1 MTRWFASPL
10 ALLRRKTNRIAGESS
25 NPISDRLGLSTRA
38 SGESCDVTRG
48 KKEKMKTPQSENRFD
63 SKHFG
68 NGTRNMEEQKQPRLR
83 RPTATGARR
92 FAKTFFGIFCCAL
105 VLAFI
110 PAVRIGA
117 QSAGTWKLPDIPWAF
132 PIRDKVQPV
141 IDERSG
147 PQHVPGS
154 AKSYTQDQ
162 IDDLQNPPDWFPD
175 EHAPMPNV
183 VAHGAEGGVLG
194 CASCHLGSGLGH
206 PESANLAGVSVAY
219 IMRQLSD
226 FKAGNRMGEAMN
238 DMTKHL
244 TDEDARQ
251 ASEWFAALKPR
262 VWQSVVETDR
272 VPKTFIN
279 IHLMRMPLPGG
290 GDEPIGNRIIEL
302 PQDISRAESRDPHS
316 GFIAY
321 VPKGSIAK
329 GKEFVSTGGN
339 GKTIQCAICH
349 GPALDG
355 LAEVP
360 AIAGHSP
367 MYLFRQLYYFKDG
380 SRHGAMGALMKG
392 VVAQMNP
399 DDMLAIA
406 AYVGSLPPGSEESSS
421 TATVR
426 RTSASLAVG
435 PNDRKAPR

>member
-1 MTRWFASPL
+1 M
-10 ALLRRKTNRIAGESS
+10 ES
-25 NPISDRLGLSTRA
+25 NQGIER
-38 SGESCDVTRG
+38 
-48 KKEKMKTPQSENRFD
+48 KMKTPQGDNRFASEHLGKD
-63 SKHFG
+63 
-68 NGTRNMEEQKQPRLR
+68 TRKTPEPTR
-83 RPTATGARR
+83 RFLTGPTSGGARR
-92 FAKTFFGIFCCAL
+92 SVAISVRILGCAL
-105 VLAFI
+105 VFAFL
-110 PAVRIGA
+110 PVLRIRA
-117 QSAGTWKLPDIPWAF
+117 QTAEQWKLPDIPWAF
-132 PIRDKVQPV
+132 PIRDKVPPV

-154 AKSYTQDQ
+154 SKSYTQDQ
-162 IDDLQNPPDWFPD
+162 IDDFINAPDWFPD
-175 EHAPMPNV
+175 EHAPIPKV

-194 CASCHLGSGLGH
+194 CASCHLASGLGH
-206 PESANLAGVSVAY
+206 PESANLAGVSAAY

-238 DMTKHL
+238 DMAKNL
-244 TDEDARQ
+244 SDEDARQ
-251 ASEWFAALKPR
+251 ASEWFAALEPK
-262 VWQSVVETDR
+262 VWQPVVETDR

-302 PQDISRAESRDPHS
+302 PQNIARAESRDPHS

-321 VPKGSIAK
+321 VPKGSLAK
-329 GKEFVSTGGN
+329 GKELVTTGGN

-349 GPALDG
+349 GPSLGG

-380 SRHGAMGALMKG
+380 SRHGVMGALMKG
-392 VVAQMNP
+392 VVAQMSQ

-406 AYVGSLPPGSEESSS
+406 SYVGSLPPGREESSS
-421 TATVR
+421 TAAASQ
-426 RTSASLAVG
+426 TSASLAVG
-435 PNDRKAPR
+435 ANDRRAAK